1 MNEWPLVTMMVWTL
15 AVCGFTVAALV
26 TDLRSR
32 RIPNALTVSAFALAL
47 AFHLWSS
54 GWSGLGFAFAGF
66 GVGFGVM
73 LVLWLIGGGGGG
85 DVKLM
90 GAVGSWVGIVGT
102 TFIFVS
108 GVLVAIVMTLGILA
122 ARAMAPGRF
131 GKAWN
136 QPADGQALP
145 KRARGRTLIPFAVPV
160 CVATWGFVALKFL
173 TWSHG

>member
-1 MNEWPLVTMMVWTL
+1 MKDWPLRTMIVWTV

-32 RIPNALTVSAFALAL
+32 RIPNVLTVSAFALAL
-47 AFHLWSS
+47 VFHLWIS
-54 GWSGLGFAFAGF
+54 GWSGLGFAIAGF

-90 GAVGSWVGIVGT
+90 GAVGTWVGVVGT
-102 TFIFVS
+102 TFIFLG
-108 GVLVAIVMTLGILA
+108 GVLVAILMTLGILV
-122 ARAMAPGRF
+122 ARSLAPGRF
-131 GKAWN
+131 GRTLGK
-136 QPADGQALP
+136 PAEGQVLP
-145 KRARGRTLIPFAVPV
+145 ARARGRTLIPFAVPV
-160 CVATWGFVALKFL
+160 CVATWGFVAVKFL